1 MSKAVSGVNASVNG
15 FSQLGTTRIDSIS
28 VATDSFSS
36 IMNKTTG
43 QDDSKMESTDFQPA
57 DSKKA
62 DVHESANA
70 MKENTKAA
78 EKIEKSSQTEK
89 AQASEENLNAA
100 EDAVKETAK
109 EVVGKVADALGITEE
124 EVEQAMETLGLTA
137 VDLLDNANLTQLMM
151 NLSGEID
158 MMALVTNEE
167 LYMGIQDIMQ
177 SIQEELSSIQEMY
190 GLTEEELNGC
200 VDALKAEAA
209 EQMVVEVEVA
219 DDLSLQSDVKTEVG
233 EEVNQTGKIAVEGEN
248 VITQETAQLSKE
260 SEDLAKNSQGEASGK
275 NDSTTNNIF
284 MQNLTQEQNANPVV
298 NNTEMTMAETQTQ
311 DVMDQIMEYMKV
323 QVKADTTNLEMQLHP
338 ESLGTVN
345 IRIAAKDGVLT
356 AQFTAQNEAVKNI
369 IEGQITLLQQNLDE
383 QGVKVEAVEVNVAA
397 QQFDRN
403 LEQGKGS
410 NKQASK
416 EAKKKGPRRINLN
429 DLDSLEEEE
438 LEEADKVTADMMA
451 RNGNTVDYLA

>member
-1 MSKAVSGVNASVNG
+1 MSKAVSGVNGSVNA
-15 FSQLGTTRIDSIS
+15 FSQLGTGRVDSIS
-28 VATDSFSS
+28 MAADSFSS
-36 IMNKTTG
+36 IMQKTTG
-43 QDDSKMESTDFQPA
+43 QDNSKMESTDFQPA

-62 DVHESANA
+62 DVQESANA

-89 AQASEENLNAA
+89 TPASEENLNAA
-100 EDAVKETAK
+100 EDAVKETAE
-109 EVVGKVADALGITEE
+109 EVVKKVADALGITEE

-137 VDLLDNANLTQLMM
+137 VSLLDSANLTQLMM
-151 NLSGEID
+151 NLSGETD

-167 LYMGIQDIMQ
+167 LYTGIQDIMQ
-177 SIQEELSSIQEMY
+177 FIQEDLASIQEMY
-190 GLTEEELNGC
+190 GLTEEQLNGC
-200 VDALKAEAA
+200 LDALNAETTESLVA
-209 EQMVVEVEVA
+209 EVEVA
-219 DDLSLQSDVKTEVG
+219 DDILLQGEVKADDV
-233 EEVNQTGKIAVEGEN
+233 EETKLTGKSTVENGN
-248 VITQETAQLSKE
+248 AATQEAVQLDKE
-260 SEDLAKNSQGEASGK
+260 SENLTKNSQGETSGK
-275 NDSTTNNIF
+275 NDSQTGNVF
-284 MQNLTQEQNANPVV
+284 VQNLTQEQNTNPTV
-298 NNTEMTMAETQTQ
+298 NNTEMTFAETQTKEI
-311 DVMDQIMEYMKV
+311 MDQIMEYVKV

-383 QGVKVEAVEVNVAA
+383 QGVKVEAVEVNVAT

-403 LEQGKGS
+403 LEQGKES
-410 NKQASK
+410 NEQSSK

>member
-1 MSKAVSGVNASVNG
+1 MSKVVSGVNASVNG

-151 NLSGEID
+151 NLSGETD

-177 SIQEELSSIQEMY
+177 SIQEELLPLIL
-190 GLTEEELNGC
+190 LTP
-200 VDALKAEAA
+200 
-209 EQMVVEVEVA
+209 QH
-219 DDLSLQSDVKTEVG
+219 
-233 EEVNQTGKIAVEGEN
+233 
-248 VITQETAQLSKE
+248 
-260 SEDLAKNSQGEASGK
+260 
-275 NDSTTNNIF
+275 TN
-284 MQNLTQEQNANPVV
+284 
-298 NNTEMTMAETQTQ
+298 
-311 DVMDQIMEYMKV
+311 
-323 QVKADTTNLEMQLHP
+323 
-338 ESLGTVN
+338 
-345 IRIAAKDGVLT
+345 
-356 AQFTAQNEAVKNI
+356 
-369 IEGQITLLQQNLDE
+369 
-383 QGVKVEAVEVNVAA
+383 
-397 QQFDRN
+397 
-403 LEQGKGS
+403 
-410 NKQASK
+410 
-416 EAKKKGPRRINLN
+416 
-429 DLDSLEEEE
+429 
-438 LEEADKVTADMMA
+438 
-451 RNGNTVDYLA
+451 

>member
-151 NLSGEID
+151 NLSGETD

-248 VITQETAQLSKE
+248 VITQETAQLSQE
-260 SEDLAKNSQGEASGK
+260 SEDLAKNSQGETSGK

-410 NKQASK
+410 NEQASK